1 MLHRVMINFVG
12 LESQRVLQA
21 LNALQIDTVISYDVS
36 RDAPYCV
43 DDAGFISTHEEEKP
57 QSLIAK
63 TLDAGCDGLYLEG
76 ISEVESFAASSV
88 CSNLRIGYLLGPPD
102 HLATLMNR
110 VGIRWAA
117 SDLKMAVVTT
127 SEKIESVEDGEYWL
141 IRLGLPLVLRTLR
154 APSIK
159 IFTEEEAKKEI
170 EKALEGGAVVLERLL
185 PDVRE
190 VETLMFSDGENLP
203 ICLGESDC
211 SIRVDGYRSFCEFPP
226 QGISNQE
233 LLKLRKQAAQL
244 IIGTQWKGFISA
256 RFLVTEDGRAYF
268 LQLNPGL
275 KPWHTAV
282 EASLEVD
289 LYEAHF
295 RVLNGDELGWEQSD
309 IVFQGHTLCLLV
321 YATSSGRIS
330 TLSVPKHP
338 SWNWGPSQGDYTK
351 EGELIGTFAVKAAD
365 RFEALC
371 MAKESIEELSVGGI
385 ETNIEGLEKILCRKE
400 FWSGPVTRD
409 IPTD

>member
-1 MLHRVMINFVG
+1 MLHRVMVNFVG
-12 LESQRVLQA
+12 LESQRALQA
-21 LNALQIDTVISYDVS
+21 LRALDIDTVLSHDQD

-43 DDAGFISTHEEEKP
+43 DDAGFIATHEAGKP
-57 QSLIAK
+57 QSIIAK
-63 TLDAGCDGLYLEG
+63 TLDAGCDGLHLLG
-76 ISEVESFAASSV
+76 VSEVEAFAASSV

-117 SDLKMAVVTT
+117 SDLNMSVVTT

-141 IRLGLPLVLRTLR
+141 IRLGVPLVLRTLR
-154 APSIK
+154 GPSQK
-159 IFTEEEAKKEI
+159 IFSQEEARNAIARE
-170 EKALEGGAVVLERLL
+170 LEEGAVVLERLL

-226 QGISNQE
+226 QGIIQKE

-244 IIGTQWKGFISA
+244 IIGTQWKGLISA
-256 RFLVTEDGRAYF
+256 RFLVTSDGRAYF

-275 KPWHTAV
+275 KPWHAAV

-289 LYEAHF
+289 LYEALF
-295 RVLNGDELGWEQSD
+295 RVLNGDELGWQQSD
-309 IVFQGHTLCLLV
+309 IVFRGHSICLLI
-321 YATSSGRIS
+321 YATSGGRIS
-330 TLSVPKHP
+330 KLSVPKNAF
-338 SWNWGPSQGDYTK
+338 WTWGPMMGDYVQ
-351 EGELIGTFAVKAAD
+351 EGELIGTFSVRAQN
-365 RFEALC
+365 RMEALFL
-371 MAKESIEELSVGGI
+371 AKENIEELTVEGI
-385 ETNIEGLEKILCRKE
+385 GTNIEGLEKVLCSKE
-400 FWSGPVTRD
+400 FWAGPIARD

>member
-1 MLHRVMINFVG
+1 MLHRVMVNFVG

-21 LNALQIDTVISYDVS
+21 LKAINIDTVISYDHN
-36 RDAPYCV
+36 RDTPYCV
-43 DDAGFISTHEEEKP
+43 EDAGFIDSHEEAKP
-57 QSLIAK
+57 QSLISK
-63 TLDAGCDGLYLEG
+63 TLDAGCDGLYLQG
-76 ISEVESFAASSV
+76 VSEVESFAASSV
-88 CSNLRIGYLLGPPD
+88 CVNLRIGYLLGPPD

-127 SEKIESVEDGEYWL
+127 SEKIESVEDGEYWI

-154 APSIK
+154 GPSIK
-159 IFTEEEAKKEI
+159 IFTEDSARKEI
-170 EKALEGGAVVLERLL
+170 ANALEEGAVVLERLL

-226 QGISNQE
+226 QGISSQE

-256 RFLVTEDGRAYF
+256 RFLVTQDGRAYF

-275 KPWHTAV
+275 KPWHVAV
-282 EASLEVD
+282 EKSLEVD
-289 LYEAHF
+289 LYETMF

-309 IVFQGHTLCLLV
+309 IVFQGHTVCLSI
-321 YATSSGRIS
+321 YATSSGRIT
-330 TLSVPKHP
+330 TLSVPKNP
-338 SWNWGPSQGDYTK
+338 AWNWGPTQGHYVEK
-351 EGELIGTFAVKAAD
+351 GELIGIFAVQAKD
-365 RFEALC
+365 RVEALFL
-371 MAKESIEELSVGGI
+371 AKESIEDLSVGGI
-385 ETNIEGLEKILCRKE
+385 ETNIDGLEKVLCTKE
-400 FWSGPVTRD
+400 FWSGPISRD